1 MDNNSQL
8 ILWNQRGLLFDKD
21 HIMEGI
27 IMFVNRMPKS
37 ELNWRIRKYAQSPFL
52 KDYES
57 FSYPISIDDLTV
69 QQMQRYLI
77 KTYEKMD
84 KETLFEILPNFIK
97 KYNFEQC
104 CICTSIMGRQKN
116 SLDCGH
122 WVHYSCMRLQVNNRS
137 KCPMCRKHVAVPRG
151 KKHRRKQLRWI
162 SNDDE

>member
-1 MDNNSQL
+1 MDNNNSQS

-69 QQMQRYLI
+69 Q
-77 KTYEKMD
+77 
-84 KETLFEILPNFIK
+84 
-97 KYNFEQC
+97 
-104 CICTSIMGRQKN
+104 
-116 SLDCGH
+116 
-122 WVHYSCMRLQVNNRS
+122 
-137 KCPMCRKHVAVPRG
+137 
-151 KKHRRKQLRWI
+151 
-162 SNDDE
+162 